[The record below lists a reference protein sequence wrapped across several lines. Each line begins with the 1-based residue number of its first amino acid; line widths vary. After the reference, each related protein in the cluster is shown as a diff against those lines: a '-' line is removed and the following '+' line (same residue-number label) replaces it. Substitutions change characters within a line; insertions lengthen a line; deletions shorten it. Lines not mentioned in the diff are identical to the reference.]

1 MPVILASAQGF
12 WQAAR
17 ELREHVREAVVLARL
32 AEEEAA
38 KVLILMDMARC
49 PGPLLASRIG
59 DMVKWFYS
67 HLARLIY
74 AEAVSWRPMHVA
86 QLREY
91 VDGSRKSHDLDG
103 AVGEYIVP
111 NWTIF
116 NREGVLYGDIAAYE
130 GEGTRWND
138 PADLIHDFSF
148 PERPPTVLKLAEAM
162 SLLGMFSLRGLEIT
176 AETWATVEFKDKES
190 FREANALTRT
200 LIERLVAEKLP
211 ADQAGVASVIRSA
224 AEFDRMRPGSILVCA
239 MTNPAWTPLFAH
251 ATGLV
256 TDIGGILAHGSV
268 VAREY
273 GIPAVLGTGNIT
285 ERVKSGDIITVDGDQ
300 GTVTVHSS

>member
-1 MPVILASAQGF
+1 M
-12 WQAAR
+12 
-17 ELREHVREAVVLARL
+17 ARL

-116 NREGVLYGDIAAYE
+116 NREGVLYGDIAAHE

-138 PADLIHDFSF
+138 PAGLIHDFSF

-211 ADQAGVASVIRSA
+211 ADQAEQEHAQ
-224 AEFDRMRPGSILVCA
+224 L
-239 MTNPAWTPLFAH
+239 LFAEWPLPMYH
-251 ATGLV
+251 LDFRLIQVPLEDLKNEQNRLLAQEM
-256 TDIGGILAHGSV
+256 GGD
-268 VAREY
+268 Y
-273 GIPAVLGTGNIT
+273 Y
-285 ERVKSGDIITVDGDQ
+285 
-300 GTVTVHSS
+300 